1 MNYPRTLL
9 ALSLA
14 SALLLSGCG
23 AGSGS
28 GSTSSAS
35 STLTDNTISERS
47 LVQLRIGNEDVTLE
61 PEQRY
66 YSWSASDT
74 DSGTEHFDLN
84 TETVIQ
90 DWDQETMVTS
100 AGIGLGVSLD
110 YFMDAYHVQPNYAH
124 LNYEYDPYGDGTTD
138 IANEV
143 YTGTLPDWKQKKI
156 LDLCISLAYI
166 QEDGQWQLMDQSK
179 QSYSEYEGTCI
190 VYDFDFM
197 EHTEDDAVGIGLD
210 NLTVTYYKPT

>member
-28 GSTSSAS
+28 TSSAS
-35 STLTDNTISERS
+35 STPTDNTISERS
-47 LVQLRIGNEDVTLE
+47 LVQLRIGNDDVTLE

-90 DWDQETMVTS
+90 YWDQETMVTS

-179 QSYSEYEGTCI
+179 QSYSEYKGTCI

-210 NLTVTYYKPT
+210 NLPVTYYKPT

>member
-23 AGSGS
+23 ADS

-84 TETVIQ
+84 TETVIR

>member
-23 AGSGS
+23 AGS

-47 LVQLRIGNEDVTLE
+47 LVQLRIGNEDGTLE

-84 TETVIQ
+84 TETVIR

>member
-28 GSTSSAS
+28 TSSAS
-35 STLTDNTISERS
+35 STPTDNTISERS

-84 TETVIQ
+84 TETVIR

-166 QEDGQWQLMDQSK
+166 QEDGQWQLMDQSR

-190 VYDFDFM
+190 VYDIDFM
-197 EHTEDDAVGIGLD
+197 EHTEDGSVGIGLD

>member
-23 AGSGS
+23 AGS

-100 AGIGLGVSLD
+100 AGIRLGVSLD

-166 QEDGQWQLMDQSK
+166 QEDGQWQLMNQSK

>member
-23 AGSGS
+23 AGSS
-28 GSTSSAS
+28 STSSAS

-197 EHTEDDAVGIGLD
+197 EHTEDDSVGIGLD

>member
-23 AGSGS
+23 A

>member
-23 AGSGS
+23 AGS

-100 AGIGLGVSLD
+100 AGIALGVSLD

>member
-14 SALLLSGCG
+14 SVLLLSGCG

-28 GSTSSAS
+28 TGSAS
-35 STLTDNTISERS
+35 AAPTDNTGSERS
-47 LVQLRIGNEDVTLE
+47 LLQLRIGNEEVTLE

-84 TETVIQ
+84 TEQVIR
-90 DWDQETMVTS
+90 DWDQVTMVTC
-100 AGIGLGVSLD
+100 ADIGLGVSLD
-110 YFMDAYHVQPNYAH
+110 YFMDTYHVQPNYAH

-138 IANEV
+138 IASET
-143 YTGTLPDWKQKKI
+143 YTGTLPDWEKKKI

-166 QEDGQWQLMDQSK
+166 QEDGQWTLMDQSK
-179 QSYSEYEGTCI
+179 QSYSDYKGSCI

-197 EHTEDDAVGIGLD
+197 EHSEDDSTGIALD

>member
-23 AGSGS
+23 AGS

-74 DSGTEHFDLN
+74 NSGTEHFDLN
-84 TETVIQ
+84 TETVIR

-138 IANEV
+138 KRGLYRHPARLEAEEDLRSV
-143 YTGTLPDWKQKKI
+143 HLPG
-156 LDLCISLAYI
+156 LYPGGRSVAA
-166 QEDGQWQLMDQSK
+166 DG
-179 QSYSEYEGTCI
+179 SEQ
-190 VYDFDFM
+190 
-197 EHTEDDAVGIGLD
+197 AVLQRVRRH
-210 NLTVTYYKPT
+210 LHCL

>member
-23 AGSGS
+23 AGS

-47 LVQLRIGNEDVTLE
+47 LVQLRIGNEDVILE

-110 YFMDAYHVQPNYAH
+110 YFMDAYHIQPNYAH

>member
-23 AGSGS
+23 AGS

-47 LVQLRIGNEDVTLE
+47 LVQLRIGNEDVILE

-84 TETVIQ
+84 TETVIR

-100 AGIGLGVSLD
+100 AGIGLCVSLD

>member
-23 AGSGS
+23 AGS

-100 AGIGLGVSLD
+100 AGIGLGVSLN

-197 EHTEDDAVGIGLD
+197 EHTEDDSVGIGLD

>member
-23 AGSGS
+23 AGSD
-28 GSTSSAS
+28 STSSAS

-197 EHTEDDAVGIGLD
+197 EHTEDDSVGIGLD

>member
-23 AGSGS
+23 AGS

-47 LVQLRIGNEDVTLE
+47 LVQLRIGNEDVILE

-138 IANEV
+138 IATEV

>member
-23 AGSGS
+23 AGS

-47 LVQLRIGNEDVTLE
+47 LVQLRIGNDDVTLE

-143 YTGTLPDWKQKKI
+143 YTATLPDWKQKKI

>member
-23 AGSGS
+23 AGS

-110 YFMDAYHVQPNYAH
+110 YFLDAYHVQPNYAH

-197 EHTEDDAVGIGLD
+197 EHTEDDAVGIGLE

>member
-28 GSTSSAS
+28 TSSAS
-35 STLTDNTISERS
+35 STLTDNPTSERS

-84 TETVIQ
+84 TETVIR

-210 NLTVTYYKPT
+210 NLTVTYYKQT

>member
-23 AGSGS
+23 AGN

>member
-1 MNYPRTLL
+1 MNYHRTLL

-23 AGSGS
+23 AGS

-47 LVQLRIGNEDVTLE
+47 LVQLRIGN
-61 PEQRY
+61 
-66 YSWSASDT
+66 DT

>member
-1 MNYPRTLL
+1 MNYHRTLL

-23 AGSGS
+23 AGS

-47 LVQLRIGNEDVTLE
+47 LVQLRIGNDDVTLE

-100 AGIGLGVSLD
+100 AGIDLGVSLD

>member
-23 AGSGS
+23 AGS

-90 DWDQETMVTS
+90 DWDQETMVTN

>member
-23 AGSGS
+23 AGS

-156 LDLCISLAYI
+156 LDLCISLASI

>member
-14 SALLLSGCG
+14 SVLLLSGCG
-23 AGSGS
+23 AGS

-47 LVQLRIGNEDVTLE
+47 LVQLRIGNEDVSLD

-66 YSWSASDT
+66 YIFSAWYT
-74 DSGTEHFDLN
+74 ECFTEHFDLN

>member
-14 SALLLSGCG
+14 SVLLLSGCG
-23 AGSGS
+23 AGSS
-28 GSTSSAS
+28 STGSAS
-35 STLTDNTISERS
+35 AAPTDNTVSERS
-47 LVQLRIGNEDVTLE
+47 LLHLRIGNEEVTLE

-84 TETVIQ
+84 TEQVIR
-90 DWDQETMVTS
+90 DWDQVTMVTC
-100 AGIGLGVSLD
+100 ADIGLGVSLD
-110 YFMDAYHVQPNYAH
+110 YFMDTYHVQPNYAH
-124 LNYEYDPYGDGTTD
+124 LNYEYDSYGDGTTD
-138 IANEV
+138 IASET
-143 YTGTLPDWKQKKI
+143 YTGTLPDWEKKKI
-156 LDLCISLAYI
+156 LYLCISLAYI
-166 QEDGQWQLMDQSK
+166 QEDGQWTLMDQSK
-179 QSYSEYEGTCI
+179 QSYSDYEGSCI

-197 EHTEDDAVGIGLD
+197 EHSEDYSTGIALD

>member
-23 AGSGS
+23 AGS

-143 YTGTLPDWKQKKI
+143 YTGILPDWKQKKI

>member
-23 AGSGS
+23 AGS

-156 LDLCISLAYI
+156 LDLCISMAYI

>member
-14 SALLLSGCG
+14 SVLLLSGCG
-23 AGSGS
+23 AGSS
-28 GSTSSAS
+28 STGSAS
-35 STLTDNTISERS
+35 AAPTDNTVSERS
-47 LVQLRIGNEDVTLE
+47 LLQLRIGNEEVTLE

-84 TETVIQ
+84 TEQVIR
-90 DWDQETMVTS
+90 DWDQVTMVTC
-100 AGIGLGVSLD
+100 ADIGLGVSLD
-110 YFMDAYHVQPNYAH
+110 YFMDTYHVQPNYAH
-124 LNYEYDPYGDGTTD
+124 LNYEYDSYGDGTTD
-138 IANEV
+138 IASET
-143 YTGTLPDWKQKKI
+143 YTGTLPDWEKKKI

-166 QEDGQWQLMDQSK
+166 QEDGQWTLMDQSK
-179 QSYSEYEGTCI
+179 QSYSDYEGSCI

-197 EHTEDDAVGIGLD
+197 EHSEDDSTGIALD
-210 NLTVTYYKPT
+210 NLTVNYYKPT

>member
-23 AGSGS
+23 AGC

-35 STLTDNTISERS
+35 STPTDNTISERS

-110 YFMDAYHVQPNYAH
+110 YFMDAYHVQPSYAH

-197 EHTEDDAVGIGLD
+197 EHTEDDSVGIGLD

>member
-23 AGSGS
+23 AGS

-110 YFMDAYHVQPNYAH
+110 YFMYAYHVQPYYAH
-124 LNYEYDPYGDGTTD
+124 LIYEYDPYGDGTTD

>member
-23 AGSGS
+23 AGS

-90 DWDQETMVTS
+90 DWDQETGVSS
-100 AGIGLGVSLD
+100 AGRGGGVSLD

-197 EHTEDDAVGIGLD
+197 EHTEDDAVVIGLD

>member
-28 GSTSSAS
+28 TNSAS
-35 STLTDNTISERS
+35 STPTDNTISERS

-197 EHTEDDAVGIGLD
+197 EHTEDYPVGIGLD
-210 NLTVTYYKPT
+210 NLPVTYYTPT

>member
-14 SALLLSGCG
+14 SVLLLSGCG

-28 GSTSSAS
+28 TGSAS
-35 STLTDNTISERS
+35 AAPTDNTVSERS
-47 LVQLRIGNEDVTLE
+47 LLQLRIGNEEVTLE

-90 DWDQETMVTS
+90 DWDQVTMVTC
-100 AGIGLGVSLD
+100 ADIGLGVSLD
-110 YFMDAYHVQPNYAH
+110 YFMDTYHVQPNYA
-124 LNYEYDPYGDGTTD
+124 
-138 IANEV
+138 
-143 YTGTLPDWKQKKI
+143 DWEKKKI

-166 QEDGQWQLMDQSK
+166 QEDGQWTLMDQSK
-179 QSYSEYEGTCI
+179 QSYSDYEGSCI

-197 EHTEDDAVGIGLD
+197 EHSEDDSTGIALD

>member
-1 MNYPRTLL
+1 MHYPRPLL

-14 SALLLSGCG
+14 SILLLSSCG
-23 AGSGS
+23 AGSAS
-28 GSTSSAS
+28 SSSA
-35 STLTDNTISERS
+35 TPTGHTVSERS
-47 LVQLRIGNEDVTLE
+47 LLQLKIGNESVTLE

-66 YSWSASDT
+66 YSWSQSDT
-74 DSGTEHFDLN
+74 ASGTEHFDLN
-84 TETVIQ
+84 TEQVIR

-100 AGIGLGVSLD
+100 ANIGLGVSLD
-110 YFMDAYHVQPNYAH
+110 YFMDAYAVQANYAH

-138 IANEV
+138 IANET
-143 YTGTLPDWKQKKI
+143 YTGTLPDWEKKNL

-197 EHTEDDAVGIGLD
+197 EHIEDDSDSIALD

>member
-23 AGSGS
+23 AGS

-138 IANEV
+138 IANGV

>member
-23 AGSGS
+23 AGS

-47 LVQLRIGNEDVTLE
+47 LVQLRIGNEDVILE

-143 YTGTLPDWKQKKI
+143 YTGILPDWKQKKI

>member
-9 ALSLA
+9 ALTLA

-23 AGSGS
+23 AGS

>member
-28 GSTSSAS
+28 TSSAS
-35 STLTDNTISERS
+35 STPTDNTISERS
-47 LVQLRIGNEDVTLE
+47 LVQLRIGNDDVTLE

-179 QSYSEYEGTCI
+179 QSYSEYKGTCI
-190 VYDFDFM
+190 VYDFDVM